1 MVVLE
6 FKNIKE
12 EEWVKASITM
22 WKILIS
28 PVLKVCREMSQN
40 VWDEYLELYLKATFI
55 LVPRY
60 Y

>member
-12 EEWVKASITM
+12 EECVKALITM